1 MATKGGQFLKRNDM
15 TQKYDVIV
23 IGAGMSGL
31 AASIRLAM
39 FGKKVVCLE
48 KHSISGGLNSYYRRG
63 KRNFDVG
70 LHALTNFAQRG
81 ERGKPLTKLLKQL
94 RIPWKE
100 LELIEQKQSKII
112 FPDTTLTF
120 NNDFATLVQ
129 DIAEKFPTHID
140 EFNLFVEHIKD
151 FNEVALTNETF
162 MAKDVARKYI
172 KNEKLISMIFAPLLI
187 YGSAWEDDMDFS
199 QFVIM
204 FKSIY
209 LEGFARP
216 DGGVRK
222 IINLLLDKY
231 KDLGGELRFRAGVQS
246 INTQNDKVTS
256 VTLENGEVLEC
267 EKVIS
272 SMGHPETM
280 SITQGQTSQKIE
292 VGPMTFCETI
302 LCLDERPKDF
312 DMNDTILFYNEREDY
327 QYRAPSDFIDDK
339 SAVICFPNNFADDDN
354 NEGLIRL
361 TYMANYEKWK
371 ELVNT
376 DRKAYLAKKNEIYE
390 QSLKTLK
397 TIYPNAKLDV
407 KFKDVFTPHTIERYT
422 GHMRG
427 CVYGSTQKLRDGR
440 TPVNG
445 LFLCGTDQGFL
456 GIIGSM
462 LSGISMANL
471 HGLME

>member
-1 MATKGGQFLKRNDM
+1 M

-70 LHALTNFAQRG
+70 LHALTNFATRG

-94 RIPWKE
+94 RIPWAE
-100 LELIEQKQSKII
+100 LDLIEQKQSKII
-112 FPDTTLTF
+112 FPETSLTF
-120 NNDFATLVQ
+120 TNDFAVLTQ
-129 DIAEKFPTHID
+129 EIADKFPASID
-140 EFNLFVEHIKD
+140 EFNQFVAYIRD
-151 FNEVALTNETF
+151 FNEVALNNETY

-231 KDLGGELRFRAGVQS
+231 EKLGGELRFRAGVCS
-246 INTQNDKVTS
+246 INTNNEKVTS

-267 EKVIS
+267 DKVIS

-280 SITQGQTSQKIE
+280 AITEGQTSQKVA

-327 QYRAPSDFIDDK
+327 QYRGPSDFIDNK
-339 SAVICFPNNFADDDN
+339 SAVICFPNNFANDDSD
-354 NEGLIRL
+354 EGIIRL

-371 ELVNT
+371 ELVST
-376 DRKAYLAKKNEIYE
+376 DRKAYLAMKNEVYE
-390 QSLKTLK
+390 QSLQTLK
-397 TIYPNAKLDV
+397 TLYPNASLDENV

-422 GHMRG
+422 GHLRG
-427 CVYGSTQKLRDGR
+427 CVYGSTDKLRDGR
-440 TPVNG
+440 TPVEG
-445 LFLCGTDQGFL
+445 LYLCGTDQGFL

>member
-1 MATKGGQFLKRNDM
+1 M

-48 KHSISGGLNSYYRRG
+48 KHVISGGLNSYYRRG

-70 LHALTNFAQRG
+70 LHALTNYASRG
-81 ERGKPLTKLLKQL
+81 ERGRPLTKLLKQL
-94 RIPWKE
+94 RIPWSE
-100 LELIEQKQSKII
+100 LDLIEQKQSKII

-120 NNDFATLVQ
+120 SNDFEILVSE
-129 DIAEKFPTHID
+129 IADKFPAHID
-140 EFNLFVEHIKD
+140 DFLKFVDYIKD
-151 FNEVALTNETF
+151 FNEVALNNETY

-172 KNEKLISMIFAPLLI
+172 KDSKLIEMIFAPLLI
-187 YGSAWEDDMDFS
+187 YGSAWENDMDFS

-231 KDLGGELRFRAGVQS
+231 KDLGGELRFRSGVRS
-246 INTQNDKVTS
+246 INTKEDKVVS
-256 VTLENGEVLEC
+256 ITLENGEELLC
-267 EKVIS
+267 DKVIS

-280 SITQGQTSQKIE
+280 RITQGQEAKKVE

-302 LCLDERPKDF
+302 LCFDERPKDF
-312 DMNDTILFYNEREDY
+312 DLNDTILFYNERENY
-327 QYRAPSDFIDDK
+327 HYKAPSDFIDHK
-339 SAVICFPNNFADDDN
+339 SAVICFPNNFQKDDN
-354 NEGLIRL
+354 SEGLIRL

-376 DRKAYLAKKNEIYE
+376 DRKAYLAQKEQVYL
-390 QSLKTLK
+390 QSLQTLK
-397 TIYPNAKLDV
+397 ALYPSLKLDV
-407 KFKDVFTPHTIERYT
+407 KFKDVFTPHSIERYT
-422 GHMRG
+422 SHLRG
-427 CVYGSTQKLRDGR
+427 CVYGSTNKLRDGR

-445 LFLCGTDQGFL
+445 LYLCGTDQGFL